1 MEFGDGSLS
10 CQYFYHVL
18 KCRNSCFKTSCGY
31 SNCSDIT
38 RLTEMATPDTE
49 IRKLQPIEL
58 CTLAHI
64 LNQADAWKTLMA
76 AIPSPDDPNHS
87 LFKHEHFKM
96 IEQAIRQQQ
105 RSGAEIFL
113 SEWSTLGKQRP
124 TCRSMLDL
132 LVKAELFRAA
142 DYLAVDILKGN
153 PPERPQFGPAATI
166 DVSENAVEE
175 ILKQQ
180 AALVK
185 TSAQSAQP
193 NQEPLSWSM
202 HFAENQVNDVTAT
215 CHSEKVEDQQEELS
229 DFIKF
234 SETVKSELLKDS
246 DSKVEVQD
254 WIAKDKTEVFED
266 YGLQEA
272 RSEDI
277 PLCVQEN
284 VFQEISSRM
293 MSTMS
298 TTTQETET
306 ETTID
311 SSDVSE
317 SRIIFSEDVQFPSN
331 LKNVI
336 PVVVME
342 YNEKEKG
349 ETD

>member
-1 MEFGDGSLS
+1 
-10 CQYFYHVL
+10 
-18 KCRNSCFKTSCGY
+18 
-31 SNCSDIT
+31 
-38 RLTEMATPDTE
+38 MATLDTE

-76 AIPSPDDPNHS
+76 AIPSPDNPNHS
-87 LFKHEHFKM
+87 LFNHEHFKM

-153 PPERPQFGPAATI
+153 PPVRPNFGPAATI
-166 DVSENAVEE
+166 DVSENAIEE

-185 TSAQSAQP
+185 TSAQSTQD
-193 NQEPLSWSM
+193 QEPLSWSM
-202 HFAENQVNDVTAT
+202 HFAEKPVHDVTAT
-215 CHSEKVEDQQEELS
+215 FHSEKAEDKQEELS

-234 SETVKSELLKDS
+234 SETVKSGLLKFS
-246 DSKVEVQD
+246 DSEVKVQD
-254 WIAKDKTEVFED
+254 WIAKDQTEVSED
-266 YGLQEA
+266 YVLQEA

-277 PLCVQEN
+277 PLCVREN
-284 VFQEISSRM
+284 VFQEINSRM
-293 MSTMS
+293 MS

-306 ETTID
+306 ATTID
-311 SSDVSE
+311 SSDFSE
-317 SRIIFSEDVQFPSN
+317 STIASEEVQLPNISQ
-331 LKNVI
+331 NVI